1 MRMKTS
7 VLLIFLAFFTF
18 TGASMEY
25 TQTTEIQFGE
35 TLEFDDYEIE
45 YSEKQEEPNLRIG
58 KWTETSFRVLEELE
72 GSEIYSSEG
81 ETLNASD
88 NLTVKII
95 ETGFNQDGRFI
106 KLEISSTGNVF
117 ASGELS
123 SSTPENLIISQ
134 GESSEIPLTIENTG
148 LLNQSYKLG
157 VSSNSSIS
165 ASFSFQDFNVTN
177 VYVPAGEENSLT
189 AEIEVPESAELGTYD
204 LVLTAEDDSRLSKN
218 FQIEIRGKEMEKDIS
233 LDINQRFEQVEPGA
247 TVELPVTVMNGGNG
261 FIRPG
266 AGGGPTLNNVEF
278 DIGIP
283 ESWNY
288 ELQPQG
294 YSELEY
300 RDRERS
306 RLIVEVPENAETG
319 DYFVDVSA
327 SSDETSMD
335 EPEEIRVNVQERS
348 QMGIV
353 GIVLMAVSFGLL
365 IFVYRKFGRR

>member
-1 MRMKTS
+1 MNTKTS
-7 VLLIFLAFFTF
+7 ALLLFLAFFTF

-45 YSEKQEEPNLRIG
+45 YSEKHEEPNLRIG

-106 KLEISSTGNVF
+106 KLELSSTGNVF

-157 VSSNSSIS
+157 VRSNSSIS

-204 LVLTAEDDSRLSKN
+204 LILTAEDDSKLSKN

-247 TVELPVTVMNGGNG
+247 TVELPVTVMNGGSG

-266 AGGGPTLNNVEF
+266 TGGGPTLNNVEF

-283 ESWNY
+283 ESWDY

>member
-1 MRMKTS
+1 MNTKTS
-7 VLLIFLAFFTF
+7 VLLVSLALLTF
-18 TGASMEY
+18 SGASMEY
-25 TQTTEIQFGE
+25 TQTAEIQFGE

-45 YSEKQEEPNLRIG
+45 YSADQDEPNLRIG
-58 KWTETSFRVLEELE
+58 RWTGTSFQVFEELE

-81 ETLNASD
+81 ETLNASE
-88 NLTVKII
+88 NLSVKIL
-95 ETGFNQDGRFI
+95 ETGFNQEGRFI
-106 KLEISSTGNVF
+106 KLKLSSTGNVF

-148 LLNQSYKLG
+148 LLNQSYDLG
-157 VSSNSSIS
+157 VRTNSSIS

-233 LDINQRFEQVEPGA
+233 LDINQRFEQVEPGG

-278 DIGIP
+278 DIGVP
-283 ESWNY
+283 ESWDY

-327 SSDETSMD
+327 SSDETSME
-335 EPEEIRVNVQERS
+335 EPEEIRVNIQERS

-353 GIVLMAVSFGLL
+353 GAGLMVFSFGLL